1 MIITMFS
8 FLDRTYLRRQQ
19 EYPHINEMMI
29 RQFRRTIYGNPGS
42 EISGGDHTRAYV
54 GAVAVAE
61 MCNLVHWDRV
71 GDDRFKPAP
80 LRQGIAMLRLF
91 GVYEKW
97 FEMEFMK
104 VSAGDLR
111 DFAERRRDRSL
122 EAYIKDCLRLLD
134 AEKARCDEYD
144 FESETKWKLLDEA
157 RGIVVSNHT
166 DKLLD
171 ATGFSKLIISDD
183 ISSLH
188 GLYQLLEFANMTE
201 KLKGPWTQYIR
212 LAGLE
217 IVQDK
222 SRSEEMITR
231 LLELKQSLDLIIR
244 EAFEGDDKFEWSL
257 REAFAEFMN
266 DRKNTGWDSGPAKIG
281 EMIAKYMDSLLR
293 GGLKAL
299 PRALLT
305 GGRER
310 QGDAE
315 AQAADEDGELDHQ
328 LDRAVALFRFVEGKD
343 AFEAFYKRD
352 LARRLLMD
360 RSASHDAERT
370 MLGKLKGEC
379 GANFTH
385 NLEQMFKD
393 KALARDE
400 MEAYRQ
406 SCDASGYE
414 APFDL
419 QVMVLSSA
427 AWPSYPD
434 VRVTL
439 PPEIAGPVDKF
450 DAFYRAKHSGRILT
464 WKHGLAH
471 CALKAQFK
479 RGTKELLVSALQA
492 VVLLLFNSDNAAD
505 DSPPLSYAQISQA
518 TGLSD
523 ADLSR
528 TLQSLACGKARVLTK
543 HPLGRD
549 VSPTDT
555 FTFNARF
562 WEARVRIK
570 INQIQMKET
579 KEENKATHEKVVR
592 DRGLETQ
599 AAIVRIMKSRKELG
613 HAVLV
618 AEVIDMTRKRGP
630 VDAAQIKKEIEK

>member
-1 MIITMFS
+1 MFS

-19 EYPHINEMMI
+19 ECPRINEMMI
-29 RQFRRTIYGNPGS
+29 NQFRRTIYGNPDS
-42 EISGGDHTRAYV
+42 KMSGGAYV
-54 GAVAVAE
+54 GAVAAAE

-71 GDDRFKPAP
+71 GDHRFKPAP
-80 LRQGIAMLRLF
+80 LRQGVAMLRLF
-91 GVYEKW
+91 GVYQKW
-97 FEMEFMK
+97 FEMEFLE
-104 VSAGDLR
+104 VSAGDLS
-111 DFAERRRDRSL
+111 DFAERRREMSL

-134 AEKARCDEYD
+134 AEKARCDAYD
-144 FESETKWKLLDEA
+144 FDSETKWKLLEDAREA
-157 RGIVVSNHT
+157 LVSRHA

-171 ATGFSKLIISDD
+171 ATSFSKLIVSDD
-183 ISSLH
+183 VSSLH
-188 GLYQLLEFANMTE
+188 GLYQLLEFADMTE
-201 KLKGPWTQYIR
+201 KLKAPWVQYIR
-212 LAGLE
+212 SAGLD

-222 SRSEEMITR
+222 ARSDEMITR

-244 EAFEGDDKFEWSL
+244 EAFESNDKFEWSL

-266 DRKNTGWDSGPAKIG
+266 DRKNAGWDSGPAKIG
-281 EMIAKYMDSLLR
+281 EMIAKYMDMLLR

-310 QGDAE
+310 QDGAE

-406 SCDASGYE
+406 SCDASGYK

-434 VRVTL
+434 IRVML

-450 DAFYRAKHSGRILT
+450 DAFYRAKHSGRTLT
-464 WKHGLAH
+464 WKYGLAH
-471 CALKAQFK
+471 CALRARFK
-479 RGTKELLVSALQA
+479 KGTKELLVSALQA
-492 VVLLLFNSDNAAD
+492 VVLLLFNGDDAAD
-505 DSPPLSYAQISQA
+505 ADADAPLSYAQISQA

-523 ADLSR
+523 ADLTR

-543 HPLGRD
+543 HPRGRD

-555 FTFNARF
+555 FTFNAGF
-562 WEARVRIK
+562 TDMRVKIK
-570 INQIQMKET
+570 INQIQMRET
-579 KEENKATHEKVVR
+579 KEENRATHEKIVR

-618 AEVIDMTRKRGP
+618 AEVIEMTRRRGP
-630 VDAAQIKKEIEK
+630 VDAGQIKKEIEK

>member
-1 MIITMFS
+1 MQKLIITMFS
-8 FLDRTYLRRQQ
+8 FLDRTYLRRQP
-19 EYPHINEMMI
+19 EFPRINEMMI
-29 RQFRRTIYGNPGS
+29 NQFRRMIYSNPAS
-42 EISGGDHTRAYV
+42 ELYSGACV
-54 GAVAVAE
+54 GAVAVFE
-61 MCNLVHWDRV
+61 MCELVHWDRV
-71 GDDRFKPAP
+71 GDHRFKPAP
-80 LRQGIAMLRLF
+80 LRQAIAMLRLF
-91 GVYEKW
+91 GVYGKW
-97 FEMEFMK
+97 FEGEFMEVTAK
-104 VSAGDLR
+104 DLR
-111 DFAERRRDRSL
+111 DFSARRRDMSL
-122 EAYIKDCLRLLD
+122 ESYIKDCLRLLD
-134 AEKARCDEYD
+134 AEKARCDGYD
-144 FESETKWKLLDEA
+144 FDSGTKWKVLEEA
-157 RGIVVSNHT
+157 RGILVSGHA

-171 ATGFSKLIISDD
+171 ATSFSKLIVSDNV
-183 ISSLH
+183 SSLH
-188 GLYQLLEFANMTE
+188 GLYQLLEFADMTE
-201 KLKGPWTQYIR
+201 KLKAPWTHYIR
-212 LAGLE
+212 SAGLE

-222 SRSEEMITR
+222 SRSDEMIAR

-244 EAFEGDDKFEWSL
+244 EAFEGNDKFEWSL

-266 DRKNTGWDSGPAKIG
+266 DRKNAGWDSGPAKIG
-281 EMIAKYMDSLLR
+281 EMIAKYMDKLLR
-293 GGLKAL
+293 GGLKEL

-305 GGRER
+305 GGRDR

-315 AQAADEDGELDHQ
+315 ARAADEDSELDHQ

-406 SCDASGYE
+406 SCEAAGYK

-434 VRVTL
+434 ARVTL
-439 PPEIAGPVDKF
+439 PPEIAGPVEKF
-450 DAFYRAKHSGRILT
+450 DEFYRAKHSGRILT

-471 CALKAQFK
+471 CALRARFK

-492 VVLLLFNSDNAAD
+492 VVLLLFNGDDAAD
-505 DSPPLSYAQISQA
+505 DSPLSYAQISQA

-543 HPLGRD
+543 HPRGRD

-555 FTFNARF
+555 FTFNAGF
-562 WEARVRIK
+562 WDAKVRIK

-618 AEVIDMTRKRGP
+618 AEVIEMTRRRGP
-630 VDAAQIKKEIEK
+630 VDAGQIKKEIEK